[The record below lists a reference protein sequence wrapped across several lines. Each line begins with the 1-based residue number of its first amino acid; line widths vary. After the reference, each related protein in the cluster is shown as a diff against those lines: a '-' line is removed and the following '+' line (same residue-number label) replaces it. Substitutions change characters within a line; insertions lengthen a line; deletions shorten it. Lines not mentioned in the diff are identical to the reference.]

1 MNVKEGDLA
10 IVTVAHGRSDEL
22 GKIVKVLHPD
32 PVHIQK
38 GPAWVVE
45 STSPGI
51 GCYGQRY
58 EAGRIGWVWDS
69 FLRPISGLPD
79 AEDTITEKEKE
90 NETS

>member
-10 IVTVAHGRSDEL
+10 IVTVVNGQSDGL
-22 GKIVKVLHPD
+22 GKIVKVIAPD
-32 PVHIQK
+32 PEQTRK

-45 STSPGI
+45 TTSPGI

-58 EAGRIGWVWDS
+58 ETGASGWAWDS
-69 FLRPISGLPD
+69 SLRPISGLPD
-79 AEDTITEKEKE
+79 AEDTLTEKEKE